1 MLNYLYSELW
11 RVFRRPLGRAY
22 FLICIGLPALFNLM
36 VAVVNWTARWA
47 KPLYLNEAIL
57 PITAVCP
64 LLGAC
69 FLIPVADFSFGDENR
84 LGTFKNAVGFGISRS
99 LIYWGKFISS
109 VLLSLISL
117 GLLLAAFFLT
127 GLLLPRQSEYMG
139 KVIQEL
145 FVTIFYSLPLWLGI
159 LATLHM
165 FYFVFRNGI
174 LAVVGAMVGLPPA
187 LIILAMLGDPVL
199 NGLNWIL
206 EHSIVQLML
215 DVVMAPT
222 RSLLPGFEGLPG
234 LAYVWVISLVHMAVF
249 LLPGYFVFLRKE
261 IK

>member
-11 RVFRRPLGRAY
+11 RVFRRPLGRAC
-22 FLICIGLPALFNLM
+22 FAFCLALPALFNLM
-36 VAVVNWTARWA
+36 VTAANWTFRFAS
-47 KPLYLNEAIL
+47 PLYLNEAIL

-69 FLIPVADFSFGDENR
+69 FLIPVADLSFGDETR

-127 GLLLPRQSEYMG
+127 GLLLPWQNEYMG
-139 KVIQEL
+139 KVVQEL

-174 LAVVGAMVGLPPA
+174 LAVVGAMIGLPP
-187 LIILAMLGDPVL
+187 LLLFIG
-199 NGLNWIL
+199 
-206 EHSIVQLML
+206 ML
-215 DVVMAPT
+215 DGPVGDGLRWLFKNSILSALLEVVMAPT

-234 LAYVWVISLVHMAVF
+234 LGYVWMISLAHMAIF
-249 LLPGYFVFLRKE
+249 LLPGYFAFLGKE